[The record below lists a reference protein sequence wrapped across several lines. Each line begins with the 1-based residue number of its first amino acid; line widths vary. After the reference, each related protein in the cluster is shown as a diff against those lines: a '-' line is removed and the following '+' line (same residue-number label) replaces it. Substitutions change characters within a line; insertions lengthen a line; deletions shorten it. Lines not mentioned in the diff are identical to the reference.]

1 MTASISGTTVAKP
14 NYRFD
19 KKQRE
24 LKKSQQQQ
32 EKLLKKLA
40 RKETP
45 TADTGGA
52 PALET
57 TSPPEKPQ

>member
-1 MTASISGTTVAKP
+1 MAKP

-24 LKKSQQQQ
+24 IKKSQLQQ

-40 RKETP
+40 RKEAP
-45 TADTGGA
+45 TADAGGT
-52 PALET
+52 PAVET